1 MNIELLLKESE
12 KKLFSRAVVLTRN
25 KEDAYDL
32 LQITMEKIFKFQ
44 SSLDNDSR
52 FLPWAYTI
60 MRNSFYDNIKS
71 KKNLPDHVPYE
82 EYEDYDDPKATK
94 LHSDEMSS
102 MVDKKPSPEDSY
114 VIKEKHDFTINL
126 INQMKPMHRDMLN
139 MFKDGYKYEEISN
152 ELNIKVG
159 SVMSSLSRLR
169 EKISIEWELH
179 INKGFKS

>member
-1 MNIELLLKESE
+1 
-12 KKLFSRAVVLTRN
+12 
-25 KEDAYDL
+25 
-32 LQITMEKIFKFQ
+32 
-44 SSLDNDSR
+44 
-52 FLPWAYTI
+52 
-60 MRNSFYDNIKS
+60 
-71 KKNLPDHVPYE
+71 
-82 EYEDYDDPKATK
+82 
-94 LHSDEMSS
+94 MSS